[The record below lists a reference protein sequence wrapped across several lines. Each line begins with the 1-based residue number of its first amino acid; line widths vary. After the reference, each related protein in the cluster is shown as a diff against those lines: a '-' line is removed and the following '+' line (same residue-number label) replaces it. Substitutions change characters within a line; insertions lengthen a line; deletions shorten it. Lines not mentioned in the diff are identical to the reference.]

1 MTTKHLVLV
10 AGNIGAGKTSL
21 TQRIGERLGW
31 QTGYESVSDNPYLAD
46 FYEDMAQWAFH
57 LQVFFIGHRAEQ
69 HVALYDSPRSA
80 ISDRSIFEDAYIFAR
95 ALNHMG
101 ALSERDYQAYRQ
113 TFDQVV
119 NKLPKPDV
127 LLYLKCPVPV
137 LMERIRRRG
146 REMEKGITPEYLSLL
161 DSFYEEWLTN
171 FDLCPVLVIPS
182 ENLDFVNKPKHL
194 DIVIDRLQNRLA
206 GKEDI
211 VFPD

>member
-1 MTTKHLVLV
+1 MTTKHFVLV

-31 QTGYESVSDNPYLAD
+31 QTGYESVSDNPYLPD
-46 FYEDMAQWAFH
+46 FYENMAKWAFH

-69 HVALYDSPRSA
+69 HVALYESPRSA

-101 ALSERDYQAYRQ
+101 ALTERDYQAYRL
-113 TFDQVV
+113 TFDMVV
-119 NKLPKPDV
+119 NNLPKPDL

-137 LMERIRRRG
+137 LMERIRQRG
-146 REMEKGITPEYLSLL
+146 REIEKGITSDYLSLL

-194 DIVIDRLQNRLA
+194 AIVIDRLQNRLA

-211 VFPD
+211 VFPE